1 MNYGSVIFVL
11 LILSKRELPAEG
23 VIEHRSSDVVLW
35 HGDVP
40 GSCQLDRQWQI
51 LDKFFNFISQV
62 HFVVVVVLV
71 VEVHQAVVLIFCNP
85 FISKRSSA
93 ALAPDIHVSCLTD
106 EVDSELVFPQSK
118 GLLLFGYLSPK
129 FLDVCDCLEVGPV
142 VGEGEVYWHSII
154 TPKRDSNFVNKQRKT

>member
-11 LILSKRELPAEG
+11 LILSKMEIPAEG
-23 VIEHRSSDVVLW
+23 VVEHGSSDVVLR
-35 HGDVP
+35 HGDVS

-71 VEVHQAVVLIFCNP
+71 VEVHQAVVLVLCKP
-85 FISKRSSA
+85 FISKRRSA

-106 EVDSELVFPQSK
+106 KVDSELVFPQSK
-118 GLLLFGYLSPK
+118 GLLLLGDLPPEL
-129 FLDVCDCLEVGPV
+129 LDVCNCLKVGPV
-142 VGEGEVYWHSII
+142 VGEGEVY
-154 TPKRDSNFVNKQRKT
+154 